1 MDEDEHGAIGVT
13 DISAVA
19 AQHPELGRQANWS
32 VSSHKYG
39 FGVDNL
45 RDGNDNTF
53 WQ

>member
-1 MDEDEHGAIGVT
+1 MSS
-13 DISAVA
+13 DIESDDGGLTSLLP
-19 AQHPELGRQANWS
+19 QLPELGRMAHWS

-45 RDGNDNTF
+45 RDGNENTF